1 VEEITLGHFDV
12 AGAETLKHKGLQ
24 DVVFLLLDYK
34 HLKYWSGFDIMLRH
48 KPMVEQFVEEFYS
61 DTKNISKNRRNNCR
75 YNICGK
81 RWPHDDTPGG
91 NGHVSVGMYW
101 INRGRPNVKREA
113 VRSKPN

>member
-61 DTKNISKNRRNNCR
+61 DTKNISKTVV
-75 YNICGK
+75 ITAG
-81 RWPHDDTPGG
+81 TIFVESGG
-91 NGHVSVGMYW
+91 RMTIHQGEMGMY
-101 INRGRPNVKREA
+101 R
-113 VRSKPN
+113 

>member
-48 KPMVEQFVEEFYS
+48 KPMVE
-61 DTKNISKNRRNNCR
+61 
-75 YNICGK
+75 
-81 RWPHDDTPGG
+81 
-91 NGHVSVGMYW
+91 
-101 INRGRPNVKREA
+101 
-113 VRSKPN
+113 